1 MYLSR
6 QRGMVQLFVVVVMA
20 FLILGLP
27 PSTKSVQKNQKKSIL
42 AYSQLGQSC
51 KLTSGCQPPLICTN
65 KVCKKGVARTGNR
78 GLNQSCTSESNCRSP
93 YVCYANSGT
102 CKVRS
107 GGECSKSGDCY
118 ANHYCSRTNKHCK
131 DKSKY
136 NLGDY
141 SVEGVS
147 ISSMLGRR

>member
-1 MYLSR
+1 MNLNK
-6 QRGMVQLFVVVVMA
+6 QRGIAQLVVVAVMA
-20 FLILGLP
+20 FLALGLP
-27 PSTKSVQKNQKKSIL
+27 LTTKLVQQNQENRSL

-131 DKSKY
+131 DKSDY
-136 NLGDY
+136 NINDY

-147 ISSMLGRR
+147 VKSMLRRR